1 MIGITKKGS
10 TLPKAALL
18 LLTVLSI
25 VYVITI
31 GETTTNTLP
40 KPEVTDNSQTRT
52 LQQTTTQSLPVKKCE
67 KNASVTSLPGFD
79 ALPEI
84 YKTFLYYRHCRYFPM
99 LLDNPDKCGKISG
112 EKEPFLLLVIKSS
125 PQNYERREVLRK
137 TWAQE
142 RMYKGAWI
150 RRVFI
155 SGTSGAGVEKHN
167 LNKLLK
173 LENEDHHDILQ
184 WDFADSFYNLTL
196 KQTLLLGW
204 LEEQCPS
211 ARFLFNG
218 DDDVFANTDNM
229 VEYLQSINNSYGQ
242 KHLFTGHLLTT
253 EKPVRWTGS
262 KYFVPLLIQA
272 TNKYEPYCGGG
283 GFLLSAYTA
292 SVIYKTS
299 QEIPLHPID
308 DAYMGM
314 CLFKVGLKPSSH
326 LGVKTL
332 GIQLPMN
339 TPDNSGPCYM
349 KELLLLHR
357 FLPSQM
363 YVMWKEVNDPNLICS
378 TTNKLSKD

>member
-10 TLPKAALL
+10 TIPKAVLL

-25 VYVITI
+25 VYVITF
-31 GETTTNTLP
+31 GEITTNSFSKPEFTEKSQLRTTKPILTTTP
-40 KPEVTDNSQTRT
+40 PMQ
-52 LQQTTTQSLPVKKCE
+52 KCE
-67 KNASVTSLPGFD
+67 KNPSVADLPGFD
-79 ALPEI
+79 VLPDI
-84 YKTFLYYRHCRYFPM
+84 YKTFLHYRHCRHFPM
-99 LLDNPDKCGKISG
+99 LLDNPDKCGEISG
-112 EKEPFLLLVIKSS
+112 DTEPFLLLVIKSS

-155 SGTSGAGVEKHN
+155 SGTSGAGFEKQK

-173 LENEDHHDILQ
+173 MENEENKDILQ

-196 KQTLLLGW
+196 KQTLLLEW
-204 LEEQCPS
+204 LVKKCPK

-229 VEYLQSINNSYGQ
+229 IEYLQSINNSYGL

-262 KYFVPLLIQA
+262 KYYVPVLIQES
-272 TNKYEPYCGGG
+272 NKYEPYCGGG

-299 QEIPLHPID
+299 QTIPLHPID

-314 CLFKVGLKPSSH
+314 CLFKAGLKPSSH

-332 GIQLPMN
+332 GINLPMN
-339 TPDNSGPCYM
+339 TPENSGPCYM
-349 KELLLLHR
+349 RDLLLLHR
-357 FLPSQM
+357 FLPYQM
-363 YVMWKEVNDPNLICS
+363 YIMWKEVNDPNLIC
-378 TTNKLSKD
+378 